1 VTFHSLPIDQGAV
14 GSDGCGWVVQT
25 MKCHKGFWKHP
36 YLHGAVRSTFV
47 SQGYAH
53 DLNVEKLIQV

>member
-1 VTFHSLPIDQGAV
+1 
-14 GSDGCGWVVQT
+14 VVQT

-53 DLNVEKLIQV
+53 DLNVEKLIQVQDTPS